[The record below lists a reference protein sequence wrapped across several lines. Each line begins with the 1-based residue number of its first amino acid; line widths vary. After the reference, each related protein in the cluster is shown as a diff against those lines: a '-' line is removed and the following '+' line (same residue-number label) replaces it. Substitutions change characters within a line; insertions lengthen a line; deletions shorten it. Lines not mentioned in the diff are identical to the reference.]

1 MKNLV
6 ILGLGARSSLFYQQK
21 LHEMYF
27 KLKGAYS
34 TFPFIVKQLDF
45 NLINP
50 YLPDNLAV
58 VSPILEREL
67 KEYNVTGVQLLVPNI
82 TIHEM
87 LDTLTFNLQIVH
99 PYKLLDNAL
108 GNRQRKKVM
117 LFGTKFTNNNSYI
130 DSYVKNNSIE
140 KLQNEDLLF
149 LDDLRKKVYAYTE
162 TAQDITIFN
171 DLINKYS
178 KNHIVVIACTEL
190 SIINRSNDENVID
203 LSILQCHESLKLI
216 TDES

>member
-6 ILGLGARSSLFYQQK
+6 ILGLGARSTLFYQQK

-27 KLKGAYS
+27 KLKGDYS

-50 YLPDNLAV
+50 HLPSNLEV

-67 KEYNVTGVQLLVPNI
+67 KEYNVTGVHLLVPNI

-87 LDTLTFNLQIVH
+87 LDTIAFNLQIIH
-99 PYKLLDNAL
+99 PYKLLVSTLA
-108 GNRQRKKVM
+108 NRQTKKVVF
-117 LFGTKFTNNNSYI
+117 FGTKFTNHNSYI
-130 DSYVKNNSIE
+130 DSYVKNNSIH
-140 KLQNEDLLF
+140 KLQIEDLLF
-149 LDDLRKKVYAYTE
+149 LDDLRKKVYAYVE
-162 TAQDITIFN
+162 TNQEILIFN
-171 DLINKYS
+171 NLIGKYS

-203 LSILQCHESLKLI
+203 LSKLQYKECLKLI
-216 TDES
+216 TT